1 MTVYLLMGNE
11 ALGLGAL
18 HAGVNFAAG
27 YPGTPSTEVL
37 ETVAAHNDGSVHVE
51 WSTNEKAALEAAA
64 GASMAGARALVTM
77 KQVGLNVASDPLMT
91 LSYLGCKGGLVL
103 VVADDPG
110 PISSQTEQ
118 DTRAFGRFAKVPV
131 LDPVSAGECYGVVQ
145 DAFEISERY
154 DTPVIVRP
162 TTRVCHACGTVKT
175 RGGVADCAPME
186 TFKHPKMAQ
195 DDPYWEQFRHEASGF
210 ERDAAR
216 WVVFPKTSRANH
228 ARAEARA
235 AQIARDFANGW
246 HPNRIEMGG
255 QHHARGTMAFAQRAR
270 GAAAAHAAAPA
281 GAAAAGLG
289 AALGAA
295 AQGAQPFPFGIAA
308 GGVSYHYVKE
318 ALEMAG
324 LDVPLLKV
332 GMPYPFPE
340 TLGLE
345 FLDACEEVLV
355 VEELDPVI
363 ERELVFLCGRRGW
376 RRAVH
381 GKLDGTFPYEGEQS
395 VEAVLAAL
403 ERLAGAGNGEG
414 AGGTGNV
421 EGATGAGD
429 GEGDGAGDSESVG
442 NAGGGEGGGAKA
454 ALASAGAISPFTKD
468 GGAGENANA
477 GAPGERD
484 GTGAAAADG
493 LVPKPE
499 LPARP
504 PVLCAGCP
512 HRASFLAVKR
522 AVGTRKAAF
531 CGDIGCYTLGNAAPL
546 EMVDTCVCM
555 GAGFTVPQGISCAD
569 PETLAF
575 GFVGDSTFFASGIT
589 GVVNAVY
596 NRHKLVLCV
605 LDNSTTAMTGQQPHP
620 GTGRTLMD
628 VGGGKAAGGAAAG
641 GGTAGGKAGGGAAS
655 GASNAAAS
663 GAPDGAALS
672 IPRVLEALDV
682 PCTLVDPFDQAGAMQ
697 AVKDAVGAVDAG
709 GGVRALVFKAPCIY
723 VDPERRAPLFIDQDA
738 CVRCHACIDR
748 LGCPA
753 LFLEGGAVKI
763 DAALCNGCGLCPQV
777 CPTGAIEAPDAGDAQ
792 SDARDAQPNAAAG
805 AKGAG
810 KANTGADTN
819 AGADADVP
827 AGANAGAPASEGAE
841 GGGHAHA

>member
-18 HAGVNFAAG
+18 HAGVNFASG

-37 ETVAAHNDGSVHVE
+37 ETVAKHNDGYVHVE

-64 GASMAGARALVTM
+64 GASMAGARALCTM

-118 DTRAFGRFAKVPV
+118 DTRVFGHFAKVPV
-131 LDPVSAGECYGVVQ
+131 LDPASPGECYGIVQ

-175 RGGVADCAPME
+175 RGGVADCAPAE
-186 TFKHPKMAQ
+186 AFAHADIGQ
-195 DDPYWEQFRHEASGF
+195 DDPYWEQFRHTPSGF
-210 ERDAAR
+210 TRDTAR

-246 HPNRIEMGG
+246 HPNRIEMGAR
-255 QHHARGTMAFAQRAR
+255 HHARGTVAFAQQTRR
-270 GAAAAHAAAPA
+270 EA
-281 GAAAAGLG
+281 GGTP
-289 AALGAA
+289 
-295 AQGAQPFPFGIAA
+295 PFPLGIAA
-308 GGVSYHYVKE
+308 GGVSYHYAKE

-340 TLGLE
+340 ALGLE

-355 VEELDPVI
+355 VEELDCAI

-403 ERLAGAGNGEG
+403 ERLAGEG
-414 AGGTGNV
+414 AGEDARG
-421 EGATGAGD
+421 EEGAGD
-429 GEGDGAGDSESVG
+429 FA
-442 NAGGGEGGGAKA
+442 
-454 ALASAGAISPFTKD
+454 D
-468 GGAGENANA
+468 GGAARGAGLPFPIPVIENGN
-477 GAPGERD
+477 ED
-484 GTGAAAADG
+484 GGDGLAAAAEDAEALPEDG
-493 LVPKPE
+493 APAPE

-522 AVGTRKAAF
+522 AVGKRKAAF

-555 GAGFTVPQGISCAD
+555 GAGFTVPQGISCVD

-575 GFVGDSTFFASGIT
+575 GFVGDSTFFASGIA

-596 NRHKLVLCV
+596 NRHRLVLCV

-628 VGGGKAAGGAAAG
+628 VAGAGAESGKTGDGAG
-641 GGTAGGKAGGGAAS
+641 
-655 GASNAAAS
+655 

-672 IPRVLEALDV
+672 IPGVLEALGV
-682 PCTLVDPFDQAGAMQ
+682 PCTVADPFDQDDAMRV
-697 AVKDAVGAVDAG
+697 VKDAVAAIDAG
-709 GGVRALVFKAPCIY
+709 GGVRAIVFKAPCIY
-723 VDPERRAPLFIDQDA
+723 VDREKRPPLFIDRDA

-763 DAALCNGCGLCPQV
+763 EPALCNGCGLCPQV
-777 CPTGAIEAPDAGDAQ
+777 CPTGAIK
-792 SDARDAQPNAAAG
+792 S
-805 AKGAG
+805 
-810 KANTGADTN
+810 
-819 AGADADVP
+819 P
-827 AGANAGAPASEGAE
+827 AANAGAGSAGADGAAPGADAHANTGSGATGAGAGTE
-841 GGGHAHA
+841 GGRHARS

>member
-18 HAGVNFAAG
+18 HAGVNFATG

-37 ETVAAHNDGSVHVE
+37 ETVAKHNDGTVRVE
-51 WSTNEKAALEAAA
+51 WAVNEKAALEAAA

-118 DTRAFGRFAKVPV
+118 DTRVFGQFAKVPV
-131 LDPVSAGECYGVVQ
+131 LDPVSAGECYGIVQ

-175 RGGVADCAPME
+175 RGGAADCAPAE
-186 TFKHPKMAQ
+186 TFKHVGLEH
-195 DDPYWEQFRHEASGF
+195 DDPYWEQFRHVPSGF
-210 ERDAAR
+210 ERDTAR

-235 AQIARDFANGW
+235 AQIARDFSNGW

-255 QHHARGTMAFAQRAR
+255 QHHARGTMAFAQRAGR
-270 GAAAAHAAAPA
+270 
-281 GAAAAGLG
+281 
-289 AALGAA
+289 
-295 AQGAQPFPFGIAA
+295 FSFGIAA

-355 VEELDPVI
+355 VEELDPTI

-376 RRAVH
+376 KRTVH

-395 VEAVLAAL
+395 VEAVLTAL
-403 ERLAGAGNGEG
+403 ERLAGESAAG
-414 AGGTGNV
+414 
-421 EGATGAGD
+421 
-429 GEGDGAGDSESVG
+429 SK
-442 NAGGGEGGGAKA
+442 NAA
-454 ALASAGAISPFTKD
+454 APFTQND
-468 GGAGENANA
+468 DADE
-477 GAPGERD
+477 
-484 GTGAAAADG
+484 GTGAQSDAAAGSADG
-493 LVPKPE
+493 EAAGGAMPKPE

-522 AVGTRKAAF
+522 AMGKRKAAF

-555 GAGFTVPQGISCAD
+555 GAGFTVPQGISCTD

-620 GTGRTLMD
+620 GTGRTLMEVAGD
-628 VGGGKAAGGAAAG
+628 KAGGDGAGGASAG
-641 GGTAGGKAGGGAAS
+641 DKASEGGNKAG
-655 GASNAAAS
+655 N

-682 PCTLVDPFDQAGAMQ
+682 PCTTVNPFDQNAAMQ
-697 AVKDAVGAVDAG
+697 AVKDAIAAIDAG
-709 GGVRALVFKAPCIY
+709 SGVRAIVFKAPCIY
-723 VDPERRAPLFIDQDA
+723 VDPEKRPPLFIDQDA

-753 LFLEGGAVKI
+753 IFTHDGTVKI
-763 DAALCNGCGLCPQV
+763 DDALCNGCGLCPQV
-777 CPTGAIEAPDAGDAQ
+777 CPTSAIKTV
-792 SDARDAQPNAAAG
+792 N
-805 AKGAG
+805 
-810 KANTGADTN
+810 ADTSS
-819 AGADADVP
+819 AAPGADA
-827 AGANAGAPASEGAE
+827 GTNASTGSTATDADADAE
-841 GGGHAHA
+841 GGSHAYA